1 MKITRRQIRTIL
13 KEALLVEGSF
23 TYSVIEDELDGG
35 PTVEISG
42 IPTTYEEMIESLEG
56 QTLDFDDGEGPFQF
70 NIEDFGGE
78 PWHLVRNGIAGYYV
92 ELWAEMNG
100 HTARR
105 TGAYH

>member
-1 MKITRRQIRTIL
+1 MKITRKQIRNLI
-13 KEALLVEGSF
+13 KEALLTEGSF

-35 PTVEISG
+35 PTVEING
-42 IPTTYEEMIESLEG
+42 IPTTYEEMIGSLEG

-78 PWHLVRNGIAGYYV
+78 PWNLVRNGIAGYYV

-105 TGAYH
+105 TGAFH